1 MVVTPYF
8 AIITATRN
16 AATNL
21 SRLLESLAMQ
31 TCRDFELIIQDGAS
45 TDDTVAV
52 AEAWRERLPA
62 LSIVSE
68 TDAGI
73 YDAWNKALSRIRGEW
88 ALFLGADDELA
99 DADVLA
105 QAKERMRAYPPQVL
119 FAAGDMTM
127 CRSDGSVMQ
136 EYRTQAEKGVAYL
149 PQGSPLPYPALFQRG
164 SLFVSHVFDTRFRIA
179 GDYDFLCRTWK
190 RENQAERLG
199 FCVTRMIWGG
209 ISTHPRTVFA
219 MRWEDTRV
227 TARYFPWPWTL
238 RRIRGLVQGAVIG
251 VLCAILGS
259 RGAGLVLDRLR
270 VMRGLPP
277 CWGSDVRP
285 E

>member
-1 MVVTPYF
+1 MDFPFFT
-8 AIITATRN
+8 IIAATRN
-16 AATNL
+16 ATTSL
-21 SRLLESLAMQ
+21 QRLLESLALQ
-31 TCRDFELIIQDGAS
+31 SCRDFELIIQDGAS
-45 TDDTVAV
+45 TDGTVVV

-73 YDAWNKALSRIRGEW
+73 YDAWNKALRRIQGEW
-88 ALFLGADDELA
+88 VLFLGADDELA

-105 QAKERMRAYPPQVL
+105 RAKERMCAYPPHVL

-136 EYRTQAEKGVAYL
+136 ECRVQTEQGVAYL
-149 PQGSPLPYPALFQRG
+149 PQGIPVPHSALFHRR
-164 SLFVSHVFDTRFRIA
+164 SLFVSHMFDTRFRIA
-179 GDYDFLCRTWK
+179 GDYEFLCRTWK
-190 RENQAERLG
+190 TESQAERLG

-209 ISTHPRTVFA
+209 ISSHPRTVFT
-219 MRWEDTRV
+219 MRWEYAMAA
-227 TARYFPWPWTL
+227 ARHFPWAWTL

-259 RGAGLVLDRLR
+259 RRTGLVLDRLR
-270 VMRGLPP
+270 VMRGLSP